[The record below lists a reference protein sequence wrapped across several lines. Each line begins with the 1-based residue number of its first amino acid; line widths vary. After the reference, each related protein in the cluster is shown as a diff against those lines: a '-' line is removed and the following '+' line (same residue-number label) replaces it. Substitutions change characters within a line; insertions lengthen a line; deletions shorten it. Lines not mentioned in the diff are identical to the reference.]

1 MDYHQSIAA
10 SCEQTVAALASALNA
25 HGYRLERSFDL
36 RRTRQAAPTDHD
48 QYVVLLAYEQDASA
62 PPVVISAHECAGLT
76 HLSAAAAL
84 PGNPL
89 VRAVVAAFDEIWDCF
104 PTD

>member
-10 SCEQTVAALASALNA
+10 PCEQTVAALASALNA

-36 RRTRQAAPTDHD
+36 RHTRQAASTDHD

-62 PPVVISAHECAGLT
+62 PPVVISVHECAGLT
-76 HLSAAAAL
+76 HLSAAAVL

-89 VRAVVAAFDEIWDCF
+89 VHAVVAAFDEIWDCF